1 MKLMHEHFKS
11 GQVRAET
18 LWRQIETTHKET
30 LTLGTEYECFRSL
43 HSQEQLAAP
52 RRIENLQ
59 DALKEQND
67 KERMLQLRYE
77 NLLVEKENIKG
88 FIRDHIST

>member
-1 MKLMHEHFKS
+1 M
-11 GQVRAET
+11 
-18 LWRQIETTHKET
+18 THKENVT
-30 LTLGTEYECFRSL
+30 LSTEYECFRAL
-43 HSQEQLAAP
+43 HAQEQLAAP

-77 NLLVEKENIKG
+77 NLLVEKENLKG
-88 FIRDHIST
+88 AFRNQVTTEGTKETA

>member
-1 MKLMHEHFKS
+1 M
-11 GQVRAET
+11 
-18 LWRQIETTHKET
+18 WRQIEATYKET
-30 LTLGTEYECFRSL
+30 VTLGIEYECFRAL

-67 KERMLQLRYE
+67 KEQMLQLRYE
-77 NLLVEKENIKG
+77 NLLVEQENLKG
-88 FIRDHIST
+88 FIRNHDSASA